1 MTAVPNLHDLTAADQ
16 TPPALFARTEADL
29 TVFMDR
35 AKPIIEAVRR
45 EGDAALR
52 RARWVSQP
60 KPPPLSVYRETRLKS
75 RVYQPG

>member
-45 EGDAALR
+45 RRVVRHFAGRIIAAQ
-52 RARWVSQP
+52 AA
-60 KPPPLSVYRETRLKS
+60 
-75 RVYQPG
+75 